1 MSFLFPILLLVLGLY
16 VLVGAIKGEGK
27 LFSLENFK
35 DDSKEKARKI
45 MRIIYFAL
53 AAIMLLMALTNGAQ
67 SLLYGNTLTYHKITE
82 AYKEA
87 FPDMIDENGFLVGH
101 EGDAEYNVS
110 NEKMTQ
116 AIAIGG
122 FIQDAYN
129 KYGTDTSKFPQVSGG
144 GLSCMSSTIDY
155 EKYYKKTNLIKVV
168 NGEDI
173 PLYDEKDT
181 DQGEVVYCSTYGN
194 VRSDANDGSFLS
206 KLYGFCSQK
215 LLTVLN
221 YVFLGLAV
229 IAVVGLFLV
238 SRKYTDKEKL
248 AKARA
253 QQTGQS
259 MPSSAFDFSDDD
271 SKKNA

>member
-1 MSFLFPILLLVLGLY
+1 MGFLFPILLLVLSIY
-16 VLVGAIKGEGK
+16 VLTGAIKGEGK

-35 DDSKEKARKI
+35 DDSKEKAKKI

-67 SLLYGNTLTYHKITE
+67 SLLYGNKLTYYKITE

-101 EGDAEYNVS
+101 EGEDEYNVS

-116 AIAIGG
+116 AVAIGG

-129 KYGTDTSKFPQVSGG
+129 KYGTDQTKFPRVSSG
-144 GLSCMSSTIDY
+144 GLSCMGTSVDY
-155 EKYYKKTNLIKVV
+155 DKYYKDTDLIKVV

-173 PLYDEKDT
+173 PLYDEKDM
-181 DQGEVVYCSTYGN
+181 DQGEVVYYSLYGN
-194 VRSDANDGSFLS
+194 VRSDAKDGSFLS
-206 KLYGFCSQK
+206 KLYGFFSQK
-215 LLTVLN
+215 LLSVLN